1 MSTPTDYYSVLRRAV
16 SGLDANT
23 EEARRT
29 LYQRARQ
36 AILDAHLPPSQVAAE
51 RSALEAAIERIEAET
66 PRGGARVP
74 PLPPMRSRPPPR
86 ARPEGDPPDL
96 STPRPRLL
104 GMSPALIAA
113 LATAAVLLLAIIGYV
128 VWLRGTPHD
137 ASTPAVRADVPV
149 ERAPTQ
155 RITDGAREA
164 GRSFIFNRQMVY
176 YRTIH
181 PVGTI
186 VIAKSQKY
194 LYLVRPNV
202 AAMRYTI
209 GIGRGC
215 QNVVGLL
222 LVSAKEEWQE
232 TPPPQTQ
239 QASARV
245 ERVNTRS
252 RFGVRSLALGETG
265 HRIHGTYAAT
275 TDGDDGCFVLVN
287 DDITDLYNRVETGAR
302 AVIN

>member
-1 MSTPTDYYSVLRRAV
+1 MSTPRDYYSVLRRAV

-23 EEARRT
+23 EHARRT
-29 LYQRARQ
+29 LYDRARQ
-36 AILDAHLPPSQVAAE
+36 AILDADLSSSQMASE
-51 RSALEAAIERIEAET
+51 RAALEAAIERIEAEA
-66 PRGGARVP
+66 PQGDVRVP
-74 PLPPMRSRPPPR
+74 PSPPVRDVVRPR
-86 ARPEGDPPDL
+86 ARPQDGPPDP
-96 STPRPRLL
+96 STPQPRLL
-104 GMSPALIAA
+104 GMSPGLVAA
-113 LATAAVLLLAIIGYV
+113 LATVVVLMVAGVGYAVWPRTTARNAPDMRV
-128 VWLRGTPHD
+128 D
-137 ASTPAVRADVPV
+137 APLDKAQP
-149 ERAPTQ
+149 ERT
-155 RITDGAREA
+155 TDGSREA

-181 PVGTI
+181 PVGTL

-209 GIGRGC
+209 GVGREC

-222 LVSAKEEWQE
+222 PIAAKEEWPE
-232 TPPPQTQ
+232 TPEPQASQ
-239 QASARV
+239 QASTKAQRTS
-245 ERVNTRS
+245 TRS

-265 HRIHGTYAAT
+265 HRIHGTYAPT
-275 TDGDDGCFVLVN
+275 TDGDEGCFVLVN

>member
-1 MSTPTDYYSVLRRAV
+1 MSTPRDYYSVLRRAV
-16 SGLDANT
+16 SDLDVNT
-23 EEARRT
+23 GEERGR
-29 LYQRARQ
+29 LYDRARQ
-36 AILDAHLPPSQVAAE
+36 AILDADLPSSQTAAE
-51 RSALEAAIERIEAET
+51 RSALEAAIERIEADA
-66 PRGGARVP
+66 PRGSTRIP

-86 ARPEGDPPDL
+86 TRPEDGPPDP

-104 GMSPALIAA
+104 GLSPALVAA
-113 LATAAVLLLAIIGYV
+113 LATAAVLMLAIVSYV
-128 VWLRGTPHD
+128 MWPREAPRDGG
-137 ASTPAVRADVPV
+137 APAVRADAPV
-149 ERAPTQ
+149 ERAPTE
-155 RITDGAREA
+155 RTTEGAKEA

-209 GIGRGC
+209 GVGREC
-215 QNVVGLL
+215 QSVVGLL
-222 LVSAKEEWQE
+222 LVSAKEEWPE
-232 TPPPQTQ
+232 TPAQQPQ

-245 ERVNTRS
+245 ERVSTRS

-265 HRIHGTYAAT
+265 HRIHGTYAPT
-275 TDGDDGCFVLVN
+275 TAGEEGCFVLVN
-287 DDITDLYNRVETGAR
+287 DDISDLYNRVETGAR